1 MRSYKYITCF
11 ILCLFMYSCLVDQ
24 TEEFSG
30 NFDIYTIEGLENVY
44 TKEIGDT
51 LNIPMKVFIEHVTD
65 TSDLEYYWVLTAM
78 ATGMNVKDTV
88 SREKDL
94 HFIVSG
100 KFGERVSGQYIVHDT
115 KNDLRYFESFSLYI
129 QSPFKT
135 GWCFLS
141 ERNGNGLLTFVAS
154 TRENHV
160 YNLSDMNFETP
171 MPKGKYV
178 EFYPSSA
185 GPAIGVVLQ
194 DKPEE
199 SFFLDGNSLSFVSTL
214 KERFKSL
221 DYVSG
226 EFKPQ
231 NMCLEHTVTYS
242 STIYALVNG
251 KIYARAGYG
260 DINYSYFGAPVAG
273 DYEVGELYGLSGT
286 NSELFVTYDYAN
298 HRYIYV
304 PESDVTTIYT
314 YSTPIEDGYPFD
326 ISNVD
331 VTPLWM
337 GGSDPAYYRD
347 NQFVA
352 VVKNNDTQKWQL
364 HLFHIKRQRE
374 DGVYG
379 YHLQDMELYDFP
391 ESMGNLDEYKFCTSN
406 KVLYLGKGNEVYRLS
421 LINFGNIEKLPLT
434 LEGVVTAMDYDS
446 DTSIAVAVDSG
457 ENEMCGDVY
466 FISTA
471 SENLGDILKVYF
483 HVGGKIVDMVYK
495 NK

>member
-1 MRSYKYITCF
+1 MKTYKYIACF
-11 ILCLFMYSCLVDQ
+11 ILCLSMYSCLVDQ

-30 NFDIYTIEGLENVY
+30 NFDTYTIEGLEPIY

-51 LNIPMKVFIEHVTD
+51 LNIPMQVSIEHITD
-65 TSDLEYYWVLTAM
+65 TSNIEYYWVLSAM
-78 ATGMNVKDTV
+78 ATDMNVKDTV

-141 ERNGNGLLTFVAS
+141 EQNQNGLLTFVAS
-154 TRENHV
+154 TREDHV
-160 YNLSDMNFETP
+160 YNLSAINFETP

-178 EFYPSSA
+178 EFLPLRV
-185 GPAIGVVLQ
+185 GPAIGVVLE

-199 SFFLDGNSLSFVSTL
+199 SFFLDGNSLSLVCTL

-221 DYVSG
+221 DYVPG

-231 NMCLEHTVTYS
+231 NMCLEHTATLYG
-242 STIYALVNG
+242 TIYTLVNG
-251 KIYARAGYG
+251 KIYARTGNG
-260 DINYSYFGAPVAG
+260 DITYSYFGAPVSG
-273 DYEVGELYGLSGT
+273 DYETGELYGLSGT
-286 NSELFVTYDYAN
+286 NSELFVTYDQKN
-298 HRYIYV
+298 KRYIYV
-304 PESDVTTIYT
+304 INSDPTSVYT
-314 YSTPIEDGYPFD
+314 YSTPIKDGYPFD

-352 VVKNNDTQKWQL
+352 IVKNNANEQFEL
-364 HLFHIKRQRE
+364 HQFHIKYE
-374 DGVYG
+374 KVDGQWG
-379 YHLQDMELYDFP
+379 YHLQDIKKYTFNEDMT
-391 ESMGNLDEYKFCTSN
+391 SYKFCTCN
-406 KVLYLGKGNEVYRLS
+406 KVLYMSKGNELFRLS
-421 LINFGNIEKLPLT
+421 LVNHGNIEQIPLSIN
-434 LEGVVTAMDYDS
+434 EPITAMAYDT
-446 DTSIAVAVDSG
+446 DFSIAIATDSG
-457 ENEMCGDVY
+457 EGDMQGNVY

-471 SENLGDILKVYF
+471 SETLGEIEKTYSN
-483 HVGGKIVDMVYK
+483 VGGVIVDMVYK
-495 NK
+495 NM

>member
-141 ERNGNGLLTFVAS
+141 EANGNGLLTFVAS

-160 YNLSDMNFETP
+160 YNLSDMNFETS

-178 EFYPSSA
+178 EFFPVSA
-185 GPAIGVVLQ
+185 GSAIGVVLQ

-199 SFFLDGNSLSFVSTL
+199 SFFLDGNTLSFVSTL

-231 NMCLEHTVTYS
+231 NMCLEHTATYS
-242 STIYALVNG
+242 GTIYALVNG
-251 KIYARAGYG
+251 KIYARTGYG
-260 DINYSYFGAPVAG
+260 DINYSYFGAPVNG
-273 DYEVGELYGLSGT
+273 DYEAGELFGFSGQ
-286 NSELFVTYDYAN
+286 NSELLVTYDYKN
-298 HRYIYV
+298 KRYIYV
-304 PESDVTTIYT
+304 INDEPTSVYT
-314 YSTPIEDGYPFD
+314 HSTPVENGYPFD

-347 NQFVA
+347 NEFVA
-352 VVKNNDTQKWQL
+352 VVKNNTNGQYEL
-364 HLFHIKRQRE
+364 HQFHNKYE
-374 DGVYG
+374 KVDGQWG
-379 YHLQDMELYDFP
+379 YHLQDIKKYSFNEDME
-391 ESMGNLDEYKFCTSN
+391 SYKFCTCN
-406 KVLYLGKGNEVYRLS
+406 KVLYMSKGKELFRLS
-421 LINFGNIEKLPLT
+421 LVNYGNIEKIPLSIDET
-434 LEGVVTAMDYDS
+434 ITAMAYDT
-446 DTSIAVAVDSG
+446 DTSIAVATDSG
-457 ENEMCGDVY
+457 KGEMQGNVY
-466 FISTA
+466 FISTS
-471 SENLGDILKVYF
+471 SEALGEVEKTYSN
-483 HVGGKIVDMVYK
+483 VGGIIVDMVYK